1 MTESATVKGSTRGP
15 AAIVYQVRGN
25 VLSAVYA
32 KGNSAAAVRLA
43 ALHAAAKSAAKLRT
57 NVEVG
62 DVR

>member
-1 MTESATVKGSTRGP
+1 MKGKHVEDSVV
-15 AAIVYQVRGN
+15 IVYQARGN
-25 VLSAVYA
+25 VLSAIYA
-32 KGNSAAAVRLA
+32 SGDSLPATQQL